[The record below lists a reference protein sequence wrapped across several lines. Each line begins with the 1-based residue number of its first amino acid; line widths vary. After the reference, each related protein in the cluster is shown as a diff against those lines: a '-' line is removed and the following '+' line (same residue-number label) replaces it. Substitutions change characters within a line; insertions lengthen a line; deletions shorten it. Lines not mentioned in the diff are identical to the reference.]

1 MTDGSRRLRSLLA
14 EDRLIAAPGATDAFT
29 ARLIESLGFPA
40 IYLGGNAIG
49 LHLAAGQPLVT
60 LTETVDC
67 ARQVLGAIEVPL
79 IVDAG
84 AGFGEPAHTHRAV
97 RELER
102 AGIAAIHIDDQPY
115 PKRARY
121 HVGQGGLAPME
132 EVAGKLAIACE
143 ARRSKDFL
151 IFARTDA
158 LRVTGS
164 LDETI
169 ARCRAYVAAGVD
181 GLMVLDLAP
190 ADAAAVR
197 QAVPDVPL
205 AWFVSPAT
213 PPPPLAELA
222 AAGFKLAL
230 YPFNTV
236 AAIAEAVINTWT
248 TLRDTGALAQS
259 PAMLSHLRNSVQE
272 LIGMKTYWDIEART
286 VAAPTKE
293 TKTS

>member
-1 MTDGSRRLRSLLA
+1 MTEAARRLRALLA
-14 EDRLIAAPGATDAFT
+14 QDRLIAAPGATDAFT

-67 ARQVLGAIEVPL
+67 ARQVLGAIDAPL

-121 HVGQGGLAPME
+121 HVGQGGLAPMA

-143 ARRSKDFL
+143 ARRSQDFM

-181 GLMVLDLAP
+181 GLMVLDLTP
-190 ADAAAVR
+190 ADAATVR
-197 QAVPDVPL
+197 QAVPGVPL
-205 AWFVSPAT
+205 AWFVSPAM
-213 PPPPLAELA
+213 PAPPLRELA

-236 AAIAEAVINTWT
+236 AAIAEAVTSTWT
-248 TLRDTGALAQS
+248 ALRDSGEIPQS

-286 VAAPTKE
+286 VAAPKE
-293 TKTS
+293 TKTP